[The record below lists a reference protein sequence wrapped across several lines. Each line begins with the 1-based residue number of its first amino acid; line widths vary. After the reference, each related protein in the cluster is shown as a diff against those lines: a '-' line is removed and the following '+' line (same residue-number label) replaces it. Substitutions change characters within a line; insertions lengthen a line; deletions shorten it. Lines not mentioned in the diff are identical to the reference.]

1 MHAYLMLTLE
11 GPSRISPKCY
21 ENIHHTSI
29 YFSMERDH
37 ANDIIVK
44 LELFTHNY
52 ELYMCH
58 KLINFSINMY
68 ISMVGRRWMLVPIK
82 PNT

>member
-1 MHAYLMLTLE
+1 
-11 GPSRISPKCY
+11 
-21 ENIHHTSI
+21 
-29 YFSMERDH
+29 MERDH

-82 PNT
+82 PKHEIKNYSWPMCLHM